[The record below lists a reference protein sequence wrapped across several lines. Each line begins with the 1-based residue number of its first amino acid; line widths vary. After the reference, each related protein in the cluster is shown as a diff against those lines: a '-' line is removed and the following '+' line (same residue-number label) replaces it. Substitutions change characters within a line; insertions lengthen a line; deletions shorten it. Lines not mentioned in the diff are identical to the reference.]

1 VAGGNEV
8 EDVNAKEENREDT
21 FIYTVAG
28 WMAFASATLLVPY
41 IVLSLIMDFNPRAT
55 HTLLPIITLIAI
67 IQMACSI
74 FAFIKF
80 RDLLNERYNFHDIDN
95 LVPILI
101 LGGIFIMAVALTGR
115 ALPALKIPMLVLLI
129 LSAIPVSIVGILYGI
144 RLLRLKAKLHGLLK
158 PLAYTHIIGSIFFL
172 TLILSV
178 LGLLTMAAFDVMLG
192 LLFLQG
198 REEDEEVD
206 FV

>member
-1 VAGGNEV
+1 VAGGIKV
-8 EDVNAKEENREDT
+8 EDVKANEKSREDT

-41 IVLSLIMDFNPRAT
+41 VVLSLIIDFNPRAT
-55 HTLLPIITLIAI
+55 HTLLPIIVLIAI
-67 IQMACSI
+67 IQIACSI
-74 FAFIKF
+74 FAFIMF
-80 RDLLNERYNFHDIDN
+80 RNLLNERYNFHDIDN

-101 LGGIFIMAVALTGR
+101 FGGIFIFVVAIAGR
-115 ALPALKIPMLVLLI
+115 AFPALKIPALVLLI
-129 LSAIPVSIVGILYGI
+129 LSAIPVSIVGILYGV

-158 PLAYTHIIGSIFFL
+158 PLAYSHIIGSIFFL

>member
-1 VAGGNEV
+1 MAGGNKV
-8 EDVNAKEENREDT
+8 EDVHTKEEGRADNT
-21 FIYTVAG
+21 IYTVAG
-28 WMAFASATLLVPY
+28 WMAFTSAVLLVPY
-41 IVLSLIMDFNPRAT
+41 AVLSIILDINPRAAS
-55 HTLLPIITLIAI
+55 LLPIIVLIAI
-67 IQMACSI
+67 VQMACSI

-80 RDLLNERYNFHDIDN
+80 RDLLNERYGFHDIDN

-101 LGGIFIMAVALTGR
+101 FGGILIFIFAVTGR
-115 ALPALKIPMLVLLI
+115 AFPAIKIPALVLLI
-129 LSAIPVSIVGILYGI
+129 ATAIPVSITGIVFGI

-158 PLAYTHIIGSIFFL
+158 PLAYTHIIGSVFFL
-172 TLILSV
+172 TLILSA

-192 LLFLQG
+192 ILFLSG

>member
-1 VAGGNEV
+1 MAGGIEV
-8 EDVNAKEENREDT
+8 DDTNAKEESREDI

-55 HTLLPIITLIAI
+55 HTLLPIIVLIAI
-67 IQMACSI
+67 IQMVCSI

-101 LGGIFIMAVALTGR
+101 LGGIFIMAVALAGR
-115 ALPALKIPMLVLLI
+115 AFPALKIPMLVLLI
-129 LSAIPVSIVGILYGI
+129 VSAIPVSIVGIIYGV

-158 PLAYTHIIGSIFFL
+158 PLAYTHIIASIFFL
-172 TLILSV
+172 TLILAV

-198 REEDEEVD
+198 REEDGAVD